1 METPLQKIEKTLA
14 GNRNGLTIQQIMDNT
29 GLARGTVKTY
39 LDELIRMTRVHEE
52 EYSQN
57 TKVFFLNGEGGFQK
71 PIPMRDKGYDRG
83 ILFVD
88 VMTDPWKNPF
98 IRVKFR
104 RKKQDIGSIYIN
116 NEESVDQLID
126 ALQKAKPKLKEYRD
140 LVSRLEQKNRD
151 T

>member
-1 METPLQKIEKTLA
+1 MDRKTA

-52 EYSQN
+52 EYGQN
-57 TKVFFLNGEGGFQK
+57 TKVFFLNGKGEFQK

-98 IRVKFR
+98 IRVKLR

-140 LVSRLEQKNRD
+140 LVSKLGQKNQD